1 MGWSLVVLR
10 NWKYLLS
17 SACDYTWPCKTC
29 RCFLGRPFVLSWDN
43 KLAGAQVTLYCL
55 MLPRY
60 NYNVSDYGNII
71 RMFRGPSLLVSG
83 SL

>member
-1 MGWSLVVLR
+1 
-10 NWKYLLS
+10 
-17 SACDYTWPCKTC
+17 
-29 RCFLGRPFVLSWDN
+29 VLSWDN